1 MDDGALRWG
10 TLLETLRVLRDWS
23 REELA
28 AASGVSAATIALQE
42 QGAVNPTRGV
52 REKLEEAL
60 GVVGREPEL
69 EALGEL
75 RAWMLDPEGRYWTGR
90 SEGAGEEAQRILKVA
105 LRLGLDHL
113 ERIEPSIVEAESN
126 SGLPWPLLLVTL
138 RTLRGWSQEELE
150 SASGLATGMISKQE
164 AGRRKPSKAI
174 REKIDDGLPG
184 PREDVGGPVP
194 SQGASRGDAPSK
206 AAVPESEG
214 GRGRRGDPADRGGRA
229 SPGVRGS
236 ADYGRGEHRRS
247 GPPSR
252 RGGLGPSPCLGLVSA
267 VTDRL
272 AETLVKTY
280 SRNRVEGG
288 DSMDGVSVILRA

>member
-1 MDDGALRWG
+1 MDGGALRWG
-10 TLLETLRVLRDWS
+10 TLLETLRVLRGWS

-28 AASGVSAATIALQE
+28 AASGVSAAAIALQE

-113 ERIEPSIVEAESN
+113 ERIEPSLEETES
-126 SGLPWPLLLVTL
+126 SADLPWPLLLVTL

-164 AGRRKPSKAI
+164 AGRRKPSNAI
-174 REKIDDGLPG
+174 REKI
-184 PREDVGGPVP
+184 
-194 SQGASRGDAPSK
+194 GDAF
-206 AAVPESEG
+206 
-214 GRGRRGDPADRGGRA
+214 R
-229 SPGVRGS
+229 VRERMWE
-236 ADYGRGEHRRS
+236 AQFLLRE
-247 GPPSR
+247 
-252 RGGLGPSPCLGLVSA
+252 
-267 VTDRL
+267 
-272 AETLVKTY
+272 
-280 SRNRVEGG
+280 
-288 DSMDGVSVILRA
+288 LRAEMLHPRQRSPNPRVDEAGEETRRIMEAALVLGYEDLRIMEEEENIEGRFRPLGEEE